1 MCVCKCVQTF
11 MFCVFVSAAVLL
23 VLVLL
28 STAMNTLRGTLLK
41 QNMREW
47 KREGGE
53 VEHRCMKQ
61 DGGGGFN
68 ARLSCAARFSFLPT
82 ATVTVAGLA
91 CVHAHALHARQRQ
104 SGFTPLR

>member
-1 MCVCKCVQTF
+1 

-47 KREGGE
+47 KREGG
-53 VEHRCMKQ
+53 KLNT
-61 DGGGGFN
+61 D
-68 ARLSCAARFSFLPT
+68 A
-82 ATVTVAGLA
+82 
-91 CVHAHALHARQRQ
+91 
-104 SGFTPLR
+104 